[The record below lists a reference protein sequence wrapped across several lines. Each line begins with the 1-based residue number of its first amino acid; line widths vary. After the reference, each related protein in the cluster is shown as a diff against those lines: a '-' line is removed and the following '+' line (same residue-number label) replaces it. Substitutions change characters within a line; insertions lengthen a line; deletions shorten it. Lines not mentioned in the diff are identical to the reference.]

1 MFVVYAV
8 IMAVKKIQ
16 EKLGFPKVDQEDIED
31 QEKKEKEVENLMRTT
46 WNPREENTI
55 LNLFDYFL

>member
-8 IMAVKKIQ
+8 FMAVKKIQ
-16 EKLGFPKVDQEDIED
+16 EKIGFTKVDQEDIED

-46 WNPREENTI
+46 
-55 LNLFDYFL
+55 

>member
-31 QEKKEKEVENLMRTT
+31 QEKTKKEVENLMRTT
-46 WNPREENTI
+46 
-55 LNLFDYFL
+55 